1 MDGIQEFIDKFK
13 NELGIDE
20 KVVLPTTQF
29 QDQDYWDSLN
39 GITVLL
45 MIEEEYNVE
54 ISNDEVLGF
63 KTIQDL
69 YNEVKSRQ

>member
-1 MDGIQEFIDKFK
+1 MEGIQEFISKFK
-13 NELGIDE
+13 KELNIEDGI
-20 KVVLPTTQF
+20 VLPSTQF
-29 QDQDYWDSLN
+29 QQEDYWDSLN

-54 ISNDEVLGF
+54 ISNEEVLSF
-63 KTIQDL
+63 KTLQDL